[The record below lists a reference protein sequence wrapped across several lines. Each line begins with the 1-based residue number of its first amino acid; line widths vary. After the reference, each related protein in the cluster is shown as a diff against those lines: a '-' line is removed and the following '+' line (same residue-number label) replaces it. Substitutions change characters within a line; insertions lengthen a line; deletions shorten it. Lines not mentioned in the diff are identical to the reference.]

1 MGGGLVLS
9 PGLIIKQSPG
19 IAWQGEGP
27 LTWMNIKQSP
37 GRSLEGCGERC
48 LPASHVSPEPTA
60 LPSQHPRRA
69 SPSFLSCSHSF
80 YPRRDS
86 LATSSAAVQLFR
98 FVATLSSRALP
109 SPGTPAR
116 PYSHSIH
123 SGLYLAVEGH
133 LCAGLSACVPFPASL
148 GPRHARLPFPVLGHP
163 VATAFDFWSF
173 PTSHRGGGGVA

>member
-1 MGGGLVLS
+1 MPPSFPREPRAHSASLS
-9 PGLIIKQSPG
+9 
-19 IAWQGEGP
+19 
-27 LTWMNIKQSP
+27 
-37 GRSLEGCGERC
+37 
-48 LPASHVSPEPTA
+48 ASWG
-60 LPSQHPRRA
+60 A

-86 LATSSAAVQLFR
+86 LATSSAAVQLSR

-133 LCAGLSACVPFPASL
+133 LSAGLSAYVPFPASL
-148 GPRHARLPFPVLGHP
+148 SPRHARLPFPVLGHP

-173 PTSHRGGGGVA
+173 PTSHQGVGGVRARLLQLGREPLCFPASFSGICFPLPSLFSL